1 MPVTGLARAPR
12 APGVVAAS
20 FRSVI
25 VITIRKRSPRTST
38 LAPAEICVPGI
49 TPHCACRE
57 GHCTVYEV
65 RKLAKYSVTKE
76 VPVRICTIEWHCPRC
91 GAPDASPN
99 GMAPSAP
106 VPPSTPAPPRPQ
118 HRSRPT
124 NNGNTDERLAANGLP
139 ALSECRSPQQA
150 ARHSLLKSIRL
161 CGHPAYE
168 LLRDGGSAHGAGGQG
183 ALEVSVGTAGYELS
197 W

>member
-1 MPVTGLARAPR
+1 MSKTISLSLALAMITMSGLPAGSGEAARADAGDGARQGATCPR
-12 APGVVAAS
+12 CGCCLVPVCHCYYDTKTVTTYKYTGAC
-20 FRSVI
+20 
-25 VITIRKRSPRTST
+25 
-38 LAPAEICVPGI
+38 AEICVPGI

-106 VPPSTPAPPRPQ
+106 VPPSTPAPPA
-118 HRSRPT
+118 SPT
-124 NNGNTDERLAANGLP
+124 PFAAD
-139 ALSECRSPQQA
+139 
-150 ARHSLLKSIRL
+150 K
-161 CGHPAYE
+161 
-168 LLRDGGSAHGAGGQG
+168 
-183 ALEVSVGTAGYELS
+183 
-197 W
+197 